1 MIDPQWV
8 GACAATLTTSAFL
21 PQAILTWRTFNTE
34 GLSVGMFS
42 MMTTGVFLWLCYGWM
57 IDDWIVIVANSITFV
72 LAASILGIKVWNLS
86 RGRK

>member
-1 MIDPQWV
+1 
-8 GACAATLTTSAFL
+8 
-21 PQAILTWRTFNTE
+21 
-34 GLSVGMFS
+34 MFS